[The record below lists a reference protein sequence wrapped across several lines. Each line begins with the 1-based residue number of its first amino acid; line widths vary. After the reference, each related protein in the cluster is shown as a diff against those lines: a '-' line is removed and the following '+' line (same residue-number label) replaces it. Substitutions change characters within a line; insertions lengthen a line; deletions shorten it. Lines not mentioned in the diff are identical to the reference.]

1 MKIYWMFGTEYI
13 FCKYMNYTT
22 VIWEQYELNL
32 EENSA
37 HTHTHTQTAG
47 RAREIGRE
55 GERKW
60 HEKKIRYLKRQPITP
75 QPQLEQYKCSF

>member
-37 HTHTHTQTAG
+37 HTHTHTDCGQREGDRKRG
-47 RAREIGRE
+47 REKMAREKDSQFKE
-55 GERKW
+55 ASNNTSAT
-60 HEKKIRYLKRQPITP
+60 IRAI
-75 QPQLEQYKCSF
+75 

>member
-37 HTHTHTQTAG
+37 HTHTHRLRAERG
-47 RAREIGRE
+47 R
-55 GERKW
+55 
-60 HEKKIRYLKRQPITP
+60 
-75 QPQLEQYKCSF
+75 